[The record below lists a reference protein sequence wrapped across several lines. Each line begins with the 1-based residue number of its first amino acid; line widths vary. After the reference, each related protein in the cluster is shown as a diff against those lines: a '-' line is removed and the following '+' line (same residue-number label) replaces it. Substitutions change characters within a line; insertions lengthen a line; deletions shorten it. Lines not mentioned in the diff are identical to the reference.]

1 MRYAIALI
9 ILLSII
15 ACDSTQS
22 EKKQAHNYDVRI
34 EKIDKDKLSGI
45 LNNRDGK
52 VLLIN
57 VWATWCIPCREEFP
71 ALVKLANKYKNSDVE
86 IIGISADFPDEIET
100 KIVPFLKR
108 NDVNFKN
115 YVQNFENDEDLIN
128 MLHNEWNG
136 ALPATFIFDETGK
149 RVSSLFGKQKF
160 DELEKQINLL

>member
-22 EKKQAHNYDVRI
+22 EKQQAHKYDVRI
-34 EKIDKDKLSGI
+34 EKIDKNKLSG
-45 LNNRDGK
+45 LLDNRDGK

-71 ALVKLANKYKNSDVE
+71 DLVKLATKYKNSDVE

-100 KIVPFLKR
+100 KIVPFLKG

-128 MLHNEWNG
+128 MLNNEWNG